1 LRRNTWLI
9 AVASIILAGIEV
21 SFLVLL
27 NFMALPFAVVLG
39 LIAAHGFGMNPLFIW
54 IGISTGIAILSTL
67 VVLIRF
73 RQRQQELPQPTIY
86 LARHC
91 KTAWNCEG
99 RVQGTKDIELSPEGA
114 HDAELNLPAIRSLG
128 IQQIVC
134 SNAKRSMQT
143 ATIYAQGLGVPLQSS
158 PRFRELDHGEWEG
171 QRIEDLLNLPN
182 SQFERWMADSG
193 AVLIPGS
200 SETALTAK
208 QRILDGVRE
217 ICSTYDGKTIL
228 LVSHK
233 HILAILN
240 CALRKCPLTQF
251 RNEIVEST
259 LPYKART
266 QRE

>member
-1 LRRNTWLI
+1 MAL
-9 AVASIILAGIEV
+9 IILAETED

-27 NFMALPFAVVLG
+27 NIMALTFAGVPG
-39 LIAAHGFGMNPLFIW
+39 MIAAHSFGMNPLFIW
-54 IGISTGIAILSTL
+54 IGIGTGIAILSTL

-73 RQRQQELPQPTIY
+73 RQRQQKLPLPTIY

-171 QRIEDLLNLPN
+171 QRIEDLLNLSN
-182 SQFERWMADSG
+182 SQFKLWMADPG
-193 AVLIPGS
+193 AALIPGS
-200 SETALTAK
+200 SETALTAQ

-240 CALRKCPLTQF
+240 CALKKCPLTQF